1 MDIEIDLRKSVQ
13 ENASDYFEKS
23 KKAKKKLEG
32 INKAMPD
39 VEKKIKKAKKTHSKI
54 PEHKQISKKRSH
66 AWYEKFHWCFTSD
79 NFLVIGG
86 RDAQTN
92 EIVVKKYA
100 EKDDLYFHAEIYGA
114 PHCILRTEGKTPSEE
129 SIEEAAQFA
138 ATFSSAW
145 KRDFS
150 AIDVYSVTP
159 EQVSKKAPSGESMG
173 TGAFMIYGKRKW
185 FRKTPLTFALGVLEE
200 DNADVLIS
208 GPIVSIKSK
217 TKIYVELKQGN
228 LKKSDAA
235 KKVREVFEKKL
246 GRKVHVTMED
256 FQQMMPSGEFD
267 LTR

>member
-1 MDIEIDLRKSVQ
+1 MNIEIDLRKSVQ

-23 KKAKKKLEG
+23 KKSKKKLEG
-32 INKAMPD
+32 IHKAMPN
-39 VEKKIKKAKKTHSKI
+39 VENKIKKAKKQHSKMSVKK
-54 PEHKQISKKRSH
+54 EMSKKRAH
-66 AWYEKFHWCFTSD
+66 AWYEKFHWCFTSE

-100 EKDDLYFHAEIYGA
+100 EKDDLHFHAEIYGA
-114 PHCILRTEGKTPSEE
+114 PHCILRTEGKKPSQE

-150 AIDVYSVTP
+150 VIDVYSVKP

-173 TGAFMIYGKRKW
+173 TGAFMIYGKRNW
-185 FRKTPLTFALGVLEE
+185 FRKTPLTFALGVLEKE
-200 DNADVLIS
+200 TSDVLIS
-208 GPIVSIKSK
+208 GPVSAIKSQ
-217 TKIYVELKQGN
+217 TKIYVELKQGR

-235 KKVREVFEKKL
+235 KKVREIFEKKL
-246 GRKVHVTMED
+246 KRKLHVAMED

-267 LTR
+267 LKL